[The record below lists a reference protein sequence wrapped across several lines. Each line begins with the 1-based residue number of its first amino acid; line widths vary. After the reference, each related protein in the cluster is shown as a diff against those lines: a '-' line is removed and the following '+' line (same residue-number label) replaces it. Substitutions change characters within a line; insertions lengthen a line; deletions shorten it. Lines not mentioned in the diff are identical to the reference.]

1 MKKYQPLM
9 MIDEGAYGKVYK
21 AKIKETD
28 ELVAIKEFK
37 STDDDE
43 TVRKT
48 SLREM
53 KCLRSLKHPNII
65 ELKEALKKKG
75 RLYLVFEF

>member
-1 MKKYQPLM
+1 